1 VRKYEVVLIILV
13 VGILLLKFT
22 KKENVTF
29 QTNAIM
35 KDGKQEKVWIK
46 AEKDK
51 NGWYNAIEWKRE
63 PFEACEK
70 VESDYHY
77 RTYYPFELLKN
88 KETGEEAVIVDLKD
102 YYQRKLKEKREE
114 IE

>member
-1 VRKYEVVLIILV
+1 VIGV
-13 VGILLLKFT
+13 LLLKFT
-22 KKENVTF
+22 KKENITF

-51 NGWYNAIEWKRE
+51 SSWYNAIEWRRE
-63 PFEACEK
+63 PFENCEK
-70 VESDYHY
+70 VENDYHY

-88 KETGEEAVIVDLKD
+88 KETWEEAAVVDLK
-102 YYQRKLKEKREE
+102 QSER
-114 IE
+114 